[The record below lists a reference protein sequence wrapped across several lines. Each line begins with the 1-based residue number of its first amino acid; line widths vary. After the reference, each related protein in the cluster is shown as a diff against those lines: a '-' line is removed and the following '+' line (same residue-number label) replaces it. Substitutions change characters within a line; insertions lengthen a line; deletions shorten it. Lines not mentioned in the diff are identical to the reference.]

1 MIHLSSVYIQ
11 VIVLCFAV
19 FFGSL
24 TPHNMW
30 SRPSAAYSTSSGMG
44 LRVSVYIKANACM
57 YDVAESLL
65 VDGPL
70 SV

>member
-1 MIHLSSVYIQ
+1 MYVQ

-24 TPHNMW
+24 TPHNLW
-30 SRPSAAYSTSSGMG
+30 SRPGAAYSTSSGMG
-44 LRVSVYIKANACM
+44 LRVSVYIKVNACM

-65 VDGPL
+65 VHRPL

>member
-24 TPHNMW
+24 TPHNLW
-30 SRPSAAYSTSSGMG
+30 SRPGAAYSTSSGMG
-44 LRVSVYIKANACM
+44 LRVSVCISKQIPA
-57 YDVAESLL
+57 
-65 VDGPL
+65 
-70 SV
+70 